1 MTQTTQNANSIKKA
15 AKIKCSV
22 RQLPGRAY
30 LVTTPKGHRYT
41 VRMEMYGGERYAVC
55 NCAAGAVGM
64 SCYHISHAANV
75 DDLRF
80 DGRTLASAQPQGWF
94 TELENRR
101 AA

>member
-1 MTQTTQNANSIKKA
+1 MLQTTANRNAIKKA

-22 RQLPGRAY
+22 NLLPNRSY

-41 VRMEMYGGERYAVC
+41 VRMVITAGERYALC
-55 NCAAGAVGM
+55 NCAAGAVNM
-64 SCYHISHAANV
+64 PCYHTAHAANV

-80 DGRTLASAQPQGWF
+80 DGRTLRQ
-94 TELENRR
+94 ERM